1 MAGKIPQTFI
11 DDLLNRVD
19 IVDVIDARVPLKKAG
34 SLYKACCPFHSEKT
48 PSFTVTPSRQT
59 YHCFGCGAHG
69 TALGFL
75 MEYEHRSY
83 PEAIE
88 ELAAGLGIE
97 VPREGGSAPR
107 RDDRNDA
114 LYPLMERAADW
125 FQRQLRNHPDAERA
139 VAYLKQRGLSGAI
152 AAEYGIGFAP
162 NDWHG
167 LDRAFDEVPKP
178 QWVSAGML
186 IKRDDGN
193 VYDRFRDR
201 VMFPIRDRRGRVIA
215 FGGRTL
221 GDDKAKYLNSPETP
235 IFHKGHELYGLF
247 ELRKAIREPTRI
259 LVVEGYMDVVALAQF
274 GIRNAVATLGTATTR
289 EHLDALYRVVDEV
302 VFCFDGD
309 NAGRQAAWRA
319 LENVF
324 PVMQDGRQA
333 RFLFL
338 PEGEDPDTLVRKE
351 GQEAFEN
358 RVDTALPLSDYFFGV
373 LGDQVD
379 MDSLDGRSRLAEL
392 ARPHMEKLPVG
403 LFRELMLERL
413 SQTVRLNTET
423 LRGRMQA
430 PARPEPTGRKITAAP
445 TQTPVRKAISI
456 LLHDPAAVRKLDRLP
471 RFDDLDVP
479 GLPLL
484 NALLETCWNESGMR
498 PHILLERFRD
508 HGDFPAL
515 QRLARWQPEA
525 HMESALGE
533 ELRDVVQGLERRL
546 LQQQIDRLSNLPRP
560 LNSAEKDRLRQLMTA
575 LHQTRAGADPAT
587 R

>member
-11 DDLLNRVD
+11 DDLLNRID

-48 PSFTVTPSRQT
+48 PSFVVTPSRQT

-83 PEAIE
+83 PDAIE
-88 ELAAGLGIE
+88 ELAASIGLE
-97 VPREGGSAPR
+97 VPREGGATPR

-125 FQRQLRNHPDAERA
+125 YQQQLRKHPDAERA
-139 VAYLKQRGLSGAI
+139 VAYLKQRGLSGEI

-167 LDRAFDEVPKP
+167 LDNAFDEAKEP
-178 QWVSAGML
+178 WITAGMF
-186 IKRDDGN
+186 IKRDDGK

-235 IFHKGHELYGLF
+235 IFHKGNELYGLF
-247 ELRKAIREPTRI
+247 ELRKAIRDPRRV

-289 EHLDALYRVVDEV
+289 EHLDTLYRVVDEV

-351 GQEAFEN
+351 GKEAFEA
-358 RVDTALPLSDYFFGV
+358 RVEKSKALSDYFFGA

-379 MDSLDGRSRLAEL
+379 LDSIDGRARLAEL
-392 ARPHMEKLPVG
+392 ARPHLEKLPVG

-413 SQTVRLNTET
+413 SQLVRFNTT
-423 LRGRMQA
+423 ALRDRMQT
-430 PARPEPTGRKITAAP
+430 PARQDDAPRRRVTAAP
-445 TQTPVRKAISI
+445 TQTPIRKAISI
-456 LLHDPAAVRKLDRLP
+456 LLHDPATARKLDRVPELG
-471 RFDDLDVP
+471 DLDVP

-484 NALLETCWNESGMR
+484 VELLGMAWREPQLKSGV
-498 PHILLERFRD
+498 LLERFRE
-508 HGDFPAL
+508 HADFQAL
-515 QRLARWQPEA
+515 QRLARWEPEG
-525 HMESALGE
+525 HMNAALGD
-533 ELRDVVQGLERRL
+533 ELRDIVAGLDRRRIK
-546 LQQQIDRLSNLPRP
+546 QDIDRLSNAQRALSP
-560 LNSAEKDRLRQLMTA
+560 AEKDELRTLMQALNQSRTGARLST
-575 LHQTRAGADPAT
+575 D
-587 R
+587 